1 MRFSVKSQ
9 LVIFATIEH
18 KSFVF
23 ILIWG
28 GKSCSWWLEQD
39 SELLQ
44 DGRKRSSLQ
53 TAKHRRG
60 GNGEAELPPVH
71 RNARKKADETERSD
85 GISPRSTGT
94 CGSAHSEQKT
104 ECAAGARRKGATK
117 GMCYS
122 AAAG

>member
-1 MRFSVKSQ
+1 MAETKM
-9 LVIFATIEH
+9 
-18 KSFVF
+18 
-23 ILIWG
+23 
-28 GKSCSWWLEQD
+28 
-39 SELLQ
+39 
-44 DGRKRSSLQ
+44 LQ
-53 TAKHRRG
+53 TGKRRRG

-71 RNARKKADETERSD
+71 ENTRKKADDTARSD

-94 CGSAHSEQKT
+94 WASAHSEQKT